1 MRNAFRVTVLSACI
15 GAMFSSVPAVAQ
27 TAQPTASDDAST
39 DRIVVTAQK
48 RKEKLQDVPISM
60 TALNQEALDSLNIT
74 SVANLQSAIPNI
86 LINNALGQ
94 TNLLAFIRGI
104 GTANPVFSQD
114 PAVGIYVD
122 DVYLARAIG
131 ANSDFFDMERVEVLR
146 GPQGTLYGSNSPAG
160 AIKIITRK
168 PDLTSGLDA
177 TATVTAGNYNER
189 GVMFA
194 TNLPI
199 VKDTMAARLAVQ
211 TASHD
216 GWQTNL
222 ANGNQAGTLDS
233 ASVRLHVLTKLND
246 KWDLLVTG
254 DDSRAK
260 VLPTGGV
267 NFAAPGGVDLFTT
280 PGFNKR
286 DFYSEMPDPHDN
298 TSHRALTA
306 NLHGQIAGAD
316 FRSISAYRTLEENLN
331 ADGDGTISAK
341 FDNTQILHNK
351 QWTQEFNL
359 SGEQGQFNWLVG
371 ALFMREQ
378 TNFFWDVRILR
389 VVAPPLGLGPNYEIF
404 DQTKNSWGL
413 FTQDS
418 WKVNDRLTLTGGLRW
433 TQETKDFHV
442 VGYAPTEVVYN
453 RIPNGTPIPGFDIAR
468 QKTWS
473 APQWRLASDYRLT
486 GDAMVFA
493 SAARGFRSGG
503 YNGGARAIAEATAPP
518 FNPEFVTTYELGAK
532 TEWFNR
538 RLRVNA
544 TYFQNHYKDQQ
555 VAFLAGAGAG
565 AAFGTSTIDANMR
578 GWEFETSLTPTK
590 ELRVFANFSTM
601 TGDTNSRTIAFVPNA
616 KYQGTVGF
624 NNLQPLGNGL
634 SWFLGGNYF
643 KTAAYDIS
651 TALDPLRRVAAH
663 GSLGG
668 RVGVQSDNG
677 RWKAELIGSNLN
689 NDYWS
694 AFSFNIP
701 GLFQSRSPNAPRLIS
716 LKLTMNY

>member
-1 MRNAFRVTVLSACI
+1 
-15 GAMFSSVPAVAQ
+15 MFSSVPAVAQ
-27 TAQPTASDDAST
+27 TAQPAASDDAST

-60 TALNQEALDSLNIT
+60 TALNQDALDALNIT
-74 SVANLQSAIPNI
+74 SVANLQAAIPNI
-86 LINNALGQ
+86 LISNALGQ

-131 ANSDFFDMERVEVLR
+131 ANMDFFDMERVEVLR

-168 PDLTSGLDA
+168 PDLTAGLDA
-177 TATVTAGNYNER
+177 TATVTAGSFNER

-211 TASHD
+211 TASHE
-216 GWQTNL
+216 GYQTNL
-222 ANGNQAGTLDS
+222 ANGTKAGTLDS
-233 ASVRLHVLTKLND
+233 TSVRLHVLTKLSD

-254 DDSRAK
+254 DDSR
-260 VLPTGGV
+260 VRTVPTGGV
-267 NFAAPGGVDLFTT
+267 NFAGAGGVDLFTT

-286 DFYSEMPDPHDN
+286 DFFSEMPDPHDT

-306 NLHGQIAGAD
+306 NLHGQLAGAD
-316 FRSISAYRTLEENLN
+316 FRSISAYRTLYENLN
-331 ADGDGTISAK
+331 ADGDGTVSAK
-341 FDNTQILHNK
+341 FDNTQILKNE

-359 SGEQGQFNWLVG
+359 SGERGPFNWLVG
-371 ALFMREQ
+371 ALFMREK
-378 TNFFWDVRILR
+378 TNFFWDVRVLR
-389 VVAPPLGLGPNYEIF
+389 VVAPPLGLGPNFEVY
-404 DQTKNSWGL
+404 DQTKNSWGV

-418 WKVNDRLTLTGGLRW
+418 WKVNDRLTLTGGLRL
-433 TQETKDFHV
+433 TEETKDFHA
-442 VGYAPTEVVYN
+442 VGYLPTEVVYN

-468 QKTWS
+468 KKTWN
-473 APQWRLASDYRLT
+473 APQWRLSSDYRLNN
-486 GDAMVFA
+486 DVMVFA

-503 YNGGARAIAEATAPP
+503 YNGGARSIAEASAPP

-538 RLRVNA
+538 RLRLNA

-565 AAFGTSTIDANMR
+565 AAFGTNQIDANMR
-578 GWEFETSLTPTK
+578 GWELETVLTPTK
-590 ELRVFANFSTM
+590 GLRLFANVSTM
-601 TGDTNSRTIAFVPNA
+601 NGDTNSATIAFVPNA
-616 KYQGTVGF
+616 KYQGTAGF
-624 NNLQPLGNGL
+624 NYTQSMNNGL

-643 KTAAYDIS
+643 KTAAYDVS
-651 TALDPLRRVAAH
+651 TALDPLRKVAAH
-663 GSLGG
+663 GNLGARAG
-668 RVGVQSDNG
+668 LSSDNN
-677 RWKAELIGSNLN
+677 RWKLELVGSNLN
-689 NDYWS
+689 NDYWP

-701 GLFQSRSPNAPRLIS
+701 GLFQERSPNDPRLIS
-716 LKLTMNY
+716 LKLTVNY